1 MMPSVALNPFSLPML
16 LVSLVC
22 VIVLW
27 LSYTLDW
34 RRSQERTLMGVYRIV
49 TALNAIWMGVY
60 FLGYNGWLETLPA
73 TRIMMILL
81 ASVPISIFGYVLW
94 REGRRPAQSM
104 VAMLGFCGLTMFAV
118 AADRGAIIAQAEN
131 ASLPHPALSLPF
143 LMVLV
148 ILLIG
153 LAHTTLEVVR
163 RAPTQI
169 NQARG
174 MIVAAIV
181 LAFTGLVDAVASF
194 SDVTLPPL
202 SWIGSLVVTVIFSN
216 AIARKYRDTFRSL
229 ERAEQDRK
237 TLESERETLE
247 FKVSHDELTGLFARA
262 HAMQVLDEILEQNGA
277 CVVFIDLDDFK
288 SWNDTF
294 GHATGDR
301 VLRETAQVIRK
312 SIRIGDIA
320 ARYSGDE
327 FFIVLPNSRTDAG
340 RRVAETIR
348 KRLAEAMPGS
358 EAKRITASFGVALGD
373 QHETAAMVLDRADRA
388 VYQAKSGGKDRVASR
403 EESKRPDFRPN
414 SPRA

>member
-1 MMPSVALNPFSLPML
+1 MMQSVSLNPLSLPML
-16 LVSLVC
+16 VVCVFC

-27 LSYTLDW
+27 LSFTLEW
-34 RRSQERTLMGVYRIV
+34 RRSSERTLLGVYRII
-49 TALNAIWMGVY
+49 TGLNAVWMGVY
-60 FLGYNGWLETLPA
+60 FLSSNGWLETILA
-73 TRIMMILL
+73 TRILLILL
-81 ASVPISIFGYVLW
+81 ASVPIAVIGYVRW
-94 REGRRPAQSM
+94 REHTRPGQLM
-104 VAMLGFCGLTMFAV
+104 VAIWGFCALTMFGL
-118 AADRGAIIAQAEN
+118 AADRGALIAAAEN
-131 ASLPHPALSLPF
+131 ARLPHPALGVPLIA
-143 LMVLV
+143 VLV
-148 ILLIG
+148 MLLAA
-153 LAHTTLEVVR
+153 LARTTLEVIQR
-163 RAPTQI
+163 TPRLH
-169 NQARG
+169 QAKG
-174 MIVAAIV
+174 MVVASII
-181 LAFTGLVDAVASF
+181 LAFTALIDAVASF
-194 SDVTLPPL
+194 AGVSLPPL
-202 SWIGSLVVTVIFSN
+202 SWIGSLIITVIFSN
-216 AIARKYRDTFRSL
+216 AIARQYRDTFRSL
-229 ERAEQDRK
+229 ERAEQDRE
-237 TLESERETLE
+237 TLQNVRETLE

-262 HAMQVLDEILEQNGA
+262 HAMQLLDEMLEKNGA

-348 KRLAEAMPGS
+348 KRLGEAMPRS

-414 SPRA
+414 APRA

>member
-1 MMPSVALNPFSLPML
+1 MTPSVTLNPYSMPML

-22 VIVLW
+22 LIVLW

-49 TALNAIWMGVY
+49 TALNAIWMAVY
-60 FLGYNGWLETLPA
+60 FLGINGWLGTLPA
-73 TRIMMILL
+73 TRLMLVLL
-81 ASVPISIFGYVLW
+81 ASTPILIFGYVLW
-94 REGRRPAQSM
+94 REGRRPAQSL
-104 VAMLGFCGLTMFAV
+104 VAILGFCGLTMFAV

-131 ASLPHPALSLPF
+131 ARLPHPALSVPF
-143 LMVLV
+143 LFVLV
-148 ILLIG
+148 ILMIG
-153 LAHTTLEVVR
+153 LAYTTLEVVR
-163 RAPTQI
+163 RAPSQM

-174 MIVAAIV
+174 MVIAAIV
-181 LAFTGLVDAVASF
+181 LAFTGLVDAVASLT
-194 SDVTLPPL
+194 DVPLPPL
-202 SWIGSLVVTVIFSN
+202 SWIGSLVVTVIFSH
-216 AIARKYRDTFRSL
+216 AIAQKYRDTFRSL
-229 ERAEQDRK
+229 EQAEQVRK
-237 TLESERETLE
+237 NLENERDSLE

-262 HAMQVLDEILEQNGA
+262 HATQVLDEILERNGA

-320 ARYSGDE
+320 ARYAGDE
-327 FFIVLPNSRTDAG
+327 FFIALPNSRTDAG

-348 KRLAEAMPGS
+348 KRLSEAMPGS

-373 QHETAAMVLDRADRA
+373 QHETAAIVLDRADRA
-388 VYQAKSGGKDRVASR
+388 VYQAKSSGKDRIASR
-403 EESKRPDFRPN
+403 EEIKKPN
-414 SPRA
+414 VRTNQPRA

>member
-16 LVSLVC
+16 IVC
-22 VIVLW
+22 VVCCIVLW
-27 LSYTLDW
+27 LSFTLDW
-34 RRSQERTLMGVYRIV
+34 RRSEERTMLGVYRIV
-49 TALNAIWMGVY
+49 TALNAIWMAVY
-60 FLGYNGWLETLPA
+60 FLGFNGWLETLPT
-73 TRIMMILL
+73 TRLMLSLL

-131 ASLPHPALSLPF
+131 TRLPHPALSTPL
-143 LMVLV
+143 LVVLV

-153 LAHTTLEVVR
+153 LAYTTLEVVR
-163 RAPTQI
+163 RAPRQEAH
-169 NQARG
+169 ARG
-174 MIVAAIV
+174 MVIAAIT
-181 LAFTGLVDAVASF
+181 LAFTGLLDAVASF
-194 SDVTLPPL
+194 ADLPLPPL
-202 SWIGSLVVTVIFSN
+202 SWLGSLVVTVIFSN
-216 AIARKYRDTFRSL
+216 AMARKYRDTFRSL

-237 TLESERETLE
+237 ALQSVRESLE

-262 HAMQVLDEILEQNGA
+262 HAMQVLDDILLHNGA

-320 ARYSGDE
+320 ARYAGDE
-327 FFIVLPNSRTDAG
+327 FFIALPNSRIDAG

-403 EESKRPDFRPN
+403 EERKRNEFRPN
-414 SPRA
+414 QPPA

>member
-1 MMPSVALNPFSLPML
+1 MTPSVALNPYSMPML

-34 RRSQERTLMGVYRIV
+34 RRSEERTLMGVYRIV
-49 TALNAIWMGVY
+49 TALNAIWMAVY
-60 FLGYNGWLETLPA
+60 FLSSNGWLETLPA
-73 TRIMMILL
+73 TRIMLILL
-81 ASVPISIFGYVLW
+81 ASVPITIFGYVLW

-104 VAMLGFCGLTMFAV
+104 VAMFGFCGLTMFAL
-118 AADRGAIIAQAEN
+118 AADRGALIAQAEN
-131 ASLPHPALSLPF
+131 ARPPHPALSVPF
-143 LMVLV
+143 LFMLV
-148 ILLIG
+148 ILMTA
-153 LAHTTLEVVR
+153 LAYTTLEVVR
-163 RAPTQI
+163 RTPTKLHQT
-169 NQARG
+169 RG
-174 MIVAAIV
+174 MVIAAIV
-181 LAFTGLVDAVASF
+181 LAFTSLLDALASF
-194 SDVTLPPL
+194 ADLALPPM

-216 AIARKYRDTFRSL
+216 TITQKYRDTFRSL
-229 ERAEQDRK
+229 EQAEQVRK
-237 TLESERETLE
+237 NLENERDTLE

-262 HAMQVLDEILEQNGA
+262 HATQLLDEILEKNGA

-320 ARYSGDE
+320 ARYAGDE
-327 FFIVLPNSRTDAG
+327 FFIALPNSRTDAG

-348 KRLAEAMPGS
+348 KRLGEAMPRS

-373 QHETAAMVLDRADRA
+373 QHETAAIVLDRADRA

-403 EESKRPDFRPN
+403 EEIKNPGIRTN
-414 SPRA
+414 QPRA